1 MVTAGAAALG
11 TVCGG
16 FLPFPCPVLGS
27 AEPSEVAEKT
37 LHLLLS
43 SADFPPPPPSLHDV
57 LNNTRAKYAKQVKQ
71 FQEENQSLT
80 ADYKRL
86 VIQFKELQKAMRYF
100 WDLGPRVEAAG
111 VGVVV
116 AMVSLD
122 FDISSFFFG
131 GGGGPGH
138 PGVLCAGCLVP
149 LFACYP
155 PLLEASGEGFPSVTG
170 EGQWPKG
177 LGQAQESPHFCLWS
191 CPPTN
196 RRSPSQALGS
206 ADHAP

>member
-1 MVTAGAAALG
+1 MPLVLTPCCRAPLG
-11 TVCGG
+11 HSWSCCVGDCVGGG

-43 SADFPPPPPSLHDV
+43 SADFPLPPPSLHDV

-80 ADYKRL
+80 TDYKRL

-122 FDISSFFFG
+122 FDISSFFG
-131 GGGGPGH
+131 GGGRRARAPRSPLCRLPCSSICMLPPSSRGVRGGLSVCHRGGSVAQEIGPG
-138 PGVLCAGCLVP
+138 PGVTPFLSLV
-149 LFACYP
+149 L
-155 PLLEASGEGFPSVTG
+155 PSY
-170 EGQWPKG
+170 
-177 LGQAQESPHFCLWS
+177 
-191 CPPTN
+191 
-196 RRSPSQALGS
+196 
-206 ADHAP
+206 